1 MVKKKQKGNG
11 TGTVYPRQDKAGK
24 VIGYRGSYWANGKR
38 RYVSAKTKTEAE
50 KALRQGMSDA
60 DRGLI
65 FDAGTLTLGEYLDR
79 WLADYLKPLVDQGKM
94 EYSTYIRDAGI
105 VRNHLKP
112 HLGRKKLKD
121 LNRAEVRSLYNQKA
135 KELSPRS
142 VDYVHATL
150 QKALKQAVRDDLVPR
165 NVAEGERPRSSR
177 RKKEVKALSPTQV
190 RTLLSSARSTRNE
203 ALYVVAV
210 HTGLRQGELLGLK
223 WSDVDLQRLAM
234 TLHHADSLFGMA
246 RS

>member
-1 MVKKKQKGNG
+1 
-11 TGTVYPRQDKAGK
+11 
-24 VIGYRGSYWANGKR
+24 
-38 RYVSAKTKTEAE
+38 
-50 KALRQGMSDA
+50 MSDA

-65 FDAGTLTLGEYLDR
+65 FDPGTLTLGEYLDR
-79 WLADYLKPLVDQGKM
+79 WLADYLQPMVDQGRI

-177 RKKEVKALSPTQV
+177 RKKEIKALSPLRFV
-190 RTLLSSARSTRNE
+190 RCSPPLVVPATRRSMSWPSTLDSGRASCWGSGGRTWTWRRASS
-203 ALYVVAV
+203 L
-210 HTGLRQGELLGLK
+210 
-223 WSDVDLQRLAM
+223 
-234 TLHHADSLFGMA
+234 
-246 RS
+246 